1 LSSSSEIDKKVAM
14 INALSAEPVKAI
26 SNLKKEEGDTEFHKL
41 LSVDVL
47 VN

>member
-1 LSSSSEIDKKVAM
+1 M